1 MAIQENGQTVIYFNA
16 KSNTVNL
23 RNFGENVAPPTT
35 REAIART
42 LSETFGGKPENIRYV
57 DDLRPLSTSVRTT
70 TGGYE
75 R

>member
-1 MAIQENGQTVIYFNA
+1 MAIQENGQTVIHFNA

-23 RNFGENVAPPTT
+23 RNFGENVAPPATH
-35 REAIART
+35 EAIART

-70 TGGYE
+70 TGG
-75 R
+75 